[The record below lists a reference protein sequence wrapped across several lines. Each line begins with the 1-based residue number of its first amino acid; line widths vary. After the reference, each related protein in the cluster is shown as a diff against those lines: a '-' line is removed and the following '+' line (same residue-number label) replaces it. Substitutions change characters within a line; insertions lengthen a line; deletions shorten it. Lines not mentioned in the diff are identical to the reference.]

1 MILEFSGGK
10 DSLVVLHKYRDQI
23 KTVIFADTGS
33 VFPHCV
39 EFVERTC
46 EKYELPLVKVRS
58 PISVLDWTDAM
69 GLPSDTTVFR
79 APNPKNDIG
88 LQSVEKCCGEM
99 IWKPM
104 QEYLL
109 TTGAKTVLR
118 GQKASDL
125 HVSLVGPEYWWS
137 GIQYLNPIWDWKDED
152 VFNYINEHD
161 LEVAEHYNEINES
174 LDCWNCTAHLSHKG
188 ASKRLSYTKKKY
200 PELWERLTKK
210 LSFVKRT
217 LLREQEIQNESF
229 DMVPLYDSVKQHQ
242 EWRSMEKTHGY

>member
-10 DSLVVLHKYRDQI
+10 DSLVVLHKFRDQI

-39 EFVERTC
+39 DFVKRTC
-46 EKYELPLVKVRS
+46 EKYELPLVIVRS
-58 PISVLDWTDAM
+58 PVNVLDWTDER
-69 GLPSDTTVFR
+69 GLPSDTYIHK
-79 APNPKNDIG
+79 APNPNMNLG
-88 LQSVEKCCGEM
+88 LQRPEECCGEM

-104 QEYLL
+104 QNYLISI
-109 TTGAKTVLR
+109 GAGTVLR
-118 GQKASDL
+118 GQKASDH
-125 HVSLVGPEYWWS
+125 HVSLGAEFFFGSICYV
-137 GIQYLNPIWDWKDED
+137 NPLWEWTDQD

-161 LEVAEHYNEINES
+161 LEIAEHYNEINES

-188 ASKRLSYTKKKY
+188 ASKRLSYTKKRY
-200 PELWERLTKK
+200 PELWEKLSKK